1 MKHKSSFK
9 PLTLA
14 LGIAAVLLMSVAL
27 ATLAQEST
35 EEEMASTEEDMA
47 SEEQVIELE
56 EQVVIGSRARPRSV
70 IDSAVPIDTIRG
82 EDFLKQGVT
91 DLQDLFRNLIPS
103 YNVNIQPISDAG
115 TVVRPANLRGLA
127 PDHTLVLVNNKRRHR
142 AAVIHWLGNGLADG
156 AQGPDLSAIPAI
168 ALKQVEVLRD
178 GASAQ
183 YGSDAIA
190 GVMNFQLKDSH
201 EGGSFEFKPGIFQYG
216 DGRQYG
222 VAGNIGLGSQE
233 TWANLSLEYGGADPT
248 IRSVQRADALALVDA
263 GNDRVRD
270 PAQIWGQPI
279 VEGDLKFFA
288 NYGSVLTDNID
299 FYGHANYASK
309 RVEGGFYFRNPNT
322 RGAVFGRKVDYPND
336 GNTDDDE
343 FYLLVGNLSGLP
355 EGADKDADDIQLAHP
370 KTGALVPRTPTPGLE
385 GEAKDKED
393 AEIAKERKE
402 IQNGV
407 PADPAQLQ
415 AVLDDPNL
423 FSFREMF
430 PGGFTPR
437 FGANAVDSSVLV
449 GVKGAALES
458 MLTSGL
464 GWDLSAYFGR
474 HHADFF
480 IFNTVNASLGPD
492 TPTDFDPGDYIQT
505 DYNLNFDVTHELS
518 DMLFFASG
526 LEYRNEGFEVAE
538 GQRESYQI
546 GPLATQG
553 FSAASNG
560 FSGFSQI
567 AAGEWN
573 RANVAAYLE
582 SEVRPLKHWLVGL
595 AVRGEDFEDFGQTF
609 NYKVATNIGVTD
621 FLEDAGMIANDEMI
635 LKFRGSYSTGFR
647 APTPGQQNTFNVT
660 TEFNFAKNDLVNNGT
675 IPSTNPA
682 VAVVTGKEDNALDP
696 ETSKNITS
704 GFTFEVRDINLTV
717 DLFDIRMKDR
727 LALSQ
732 DFELEEGQK
741 DDLIKAGV
749 TSAANLQEFR
759 FFTNDFDTTT
769 QGIDVVLTVPVPNG
783 DVTAVYN
790 NTSTSVIHNDQRP
803 KWLEELKKLG
813 IEEDQLSDDDFFTAI
828 QDKAPKSDEETR
840 IIKLRGWVQGVD
852 ARIRELEENLPKN
865 RASLTVTQSI
875 ISQWSVLGRAS
886 YFGDWYDSEDG
897 ETYTSKVLFDAE
909 TSYMAASGII
919 ITLGVQNLLNTY
931 PDENPKSGNIGNQ
944 YGQFSPFGFNGAYWY
959 AKVGYSF

>member
-1 MKHKSSFK
+1 MSQIGKI
-9 PLTLA
+9 TLI
-14 LGIAAVLLMSVAL
+14 LFSVIASLFVLSAAM
-27 ATLAQEST
+27 AQEST
-35 EEEMASTEEDMA
+35 EADISSDTEPSDTETEE
-47 SEEQVIELE
+47 EVIELE

-70 IDSAVPIDTIRG
+70 IDSAVPIDTIG
-82 EDFLKQGVT
+82 GDEISKQGIT
-91 DLQDLFRNLIPS
+91 DLQDVIRNLVPS
-103 YNVNIQPISDAG
+103 YNVNVQPISDAG

-127 PDHTLVLVNNKRRHR
+127 PDHTLVLINGKRRHR

-190 GVMNFQLKDSH
+190 GVMNFQLKDNH
-201 EGGSFEFKPGIFQYG
+201 EGGSFEFKPGIYQYG
-216 DGRQYG
+216 DGRQYA
-222 VAGNIGLGSQE
+222 VAGNIGLGSEE
-233 TWANLSLEYGGADPT
+233 TWTNLSLEYGGSDPT
-248 IRSVQRADALALVDA
+248 IRSVQRDDAILLEEA
-263 GNDRVRD
+263 GNINVRN

-279 VEGDLKFFA
+279 VEDDVKFFA

-299 FYGHANYASK
+299 FYGHANYARK

-322 RGAVFGRKVDYPND
+322 RSGVFSTD
-336 GNTDDDE
+336 GGET
-343 FYLLVGNLSGLP
+343 LLVGDLSG
-355 EGADKDADDIQLAHP
+355 
-370 KTGALVPRTPTPGLE
+370 
-385 GEAKDKED
+385 GEYPNIPITNSKPD
-393 AEIAKERKE
+393 AEELAK
-402 IQNGV
+402 V
-407 PADPAQLQ
+407 FA
-415 AVLDDPNL
+415 DPNL
-423 FSFREMF
+423 FTFQEMF

-437 FGANAVDSSVLV
+437 FGADTVDSSVLV
-449 GVKGAALES
+449 GVKGSALES
-458 MLTSGL
+458 LLPSGL
-464 GWDLSAYFGR
+464 GWDLSGYFGR

-505 DYNLNFDVTHELS
+505 DYNLNFDLTHQLS
-518 DMLFFASG
+518 EMLFFAAG
-526 LEYRNEGFEVAE
+526 AEYRDEGFEVVE

-546 GPLATQG
+546 GPLAGQG

-560 FSGFSQI
+560 FSGFSQV

-582 SEVRPLKHWLVGL
+582 SEINPLKHWLVAL
-595 AVRGEDFEDFGQTF
+595 AVRGEDFEDFGQTL
-609 NYKVATNIGVTD
+609 NYKVATNVGVTD
-621 FLEDAGMIANDEMI
+621 FLEDANMIANDEMI

-660 TEFNFAKNDLVNNGT
+660 TEFNFEKNDLVNNGT
-675 IPSTNPA
+675 IPSTNRA
-682 VAVVTGKEDNALDP
+682 AALVGGKALEP
-696 ETSKNITS
+696 ETSTNFTS

-732 DFELEEGQK
+732 DFALSEEQKAEL
-741 DDLIKAGV
+741 LKAGV

-769 QGIDVVLTVPVPNG
+769 QGVDVVLTVPVPKGN
-783 DVTAVYN
+783 VTAVYN
-790 NTSTSVIHNDQRP
+790 RTETTVTDHNP
-803 KWLEELKKLG
+803 ETL
-813 IEEDQLSDDDFFTAI
+813 DDL
-828 QDKAPKSDEETR
+828 R
-840 IIKLRGWVQGVD
+840 IK
-852 ARIRELEENLPKN
+852 ELEENLPKQ
-865 RASLTVTQSI
+865 RANLTITQSI
-875 ISQWSVLGRAS
+875 TSQWSVLGRGS
-886 YFGDWYDSEDG
+886 YYGDWYDSEDD
-897 ETYTSKVLFDAE
+897 ETYTGKVLFDLE
-909 TSYMAASGII
+909 SSYMASSGIV

-959 AKVGYSF
+959 AKVGYTF

>member
-1 MKHKSSFK
+1 MSQTGKI
-9 PLTLA
+9 A
-14 LGIAAVLLMSVAL
+14 LVLLSVIASLCVLSAAV
-27 ATLAQEST
+27 AQEST
-35 EEEMASTEEDMA
+35 EAEMSDDMDTDMSSDMESDTA
-47 SEEQVIELE
+47 AENEIIELE
-56 EQVVIGSRARPRSV
+56 DRVVIGSRARPRSV

-82 EDFLKQGVT
+82 DELAKQGVT
-91 DLQDLFRNLIPS
+91 DLQDMFRNLVPS

-127 PDHTLVLVNNKRRHR
+127 PDHTLVLINGKRRHR

-168 ALKQVEVLRD
+168 ALRQVEVLRD

-201 EGGSFEFKPGIFQYG
+201 EGGSIEFKPGIYQYG
-216 DGRQYG
+216 DGRQYA
-222 VAGNIGLGSQE
+222 VAGNIGLGSEE
-233 TWANLSLEYGGADPT
+233 TWTNLSLEYGGADPT
-248 IRSVQRADALALVDA
+248 IRSVQRADAKALEEA
-263 GNDRVRD
+263 GNLNVRN

-299 FYGHANYASK
+299 FYGHANYARK

-322 RGAVFGRKVDYPND
+322 RSGVFSTD
-336 GNTDDDE
+336 GGET
-343 FYLLVGNLSGLP
+343 LLVGDLSGGEYP
-355 EGADKDADDIQLAHP
+355 NIPITNHKPDADELA
-370 KTGALVPRTPTPGLE
+370 KVF
-385 GEAKDKED
+385 
-393 AEIAKERKE
+393 
-402 IQNGV
+402 Q
-407 PADPAQLQ
+407 
-415 AVLDDPNL
+415 DPNL
-423 FSFREMF
+423 FTFQEMF

-437 FGANAVDSSVLV
+437 FGANTVDSSVLV
-449 GVKGAALES
+449 GVKGTALES
-458 MLTSGL
+458 LLPSGL
-464 GWDLSAYFGR
+464 GWDLSGYFGR

-505 DYNLNFDVTHELS
+505 DYNLNFDVTYPLS

-526 LEYRNEGFEVAE
+526 LEYRNEGFEVVE

-546 GPLATQG
+546 GPLAGQG

-573 RANVAAYLE
+573 RANYAAYLE
-582 SEVRPLKHWLVGL
+582 SEISPLKHWLVAL
-595 AVRGEDFEDFGQTF
+595 AVRGEDFEDFGQTI
-609 NYKVATNIGVTD
+609 NYKVATNVGVTD
-621 FLEDAGMIANDEMI
+621 FLEDANLIGNDEMI

-660 TEFNFAKNDLVNNGT
+660 TEFNFEKNDLVNNGT
-675 IPSTNPA
+675 IPSTNRA
-682 VAVVTGKEDNALDP
+682 AALVGGKALEP
-696 ETSKNITS
+696 ETSTNFTS

-732 DFELEEGQK
+732 DFALSPEQK
-741 DDLIKAGV
+741 DELLKAGV

-769 QGIDVVLTVPVPNG
+769 QGIDIVLTVPIPNG

-790 NTSTSVIHNDQRP
+790 RTDTTVTDFNPET
-803 KWLEELKKLG
+803 L
-813 IEEDQLSDDDFFTAI
+813 DDL
-828 QDKAPKSDEETR
+828 R
-840 IIKLRGWVQGVD
+840 IK
-852 ARIRELEENLPKN
+852 ELEENLP
-865 RASLTVTQSI
+865 RQRGSLTVTQSI
-875 ISQWSVLGRAS
+875 TSQWSVLGRGS
-886 YFGDWYDSEDG
+886 YFGDWYDSEDD
-897 ETYTSKVLFDAE
+897 ETYTGKVLFDLE
-909 TSYMAASGII
+909 SSYMASSGII
-919 ITLGVQNLLNTY
+919 LTLGVQNLLNTY

>member
-1 MKHKSSFK
+1 MSQTGKI
-9 PLTLA
+9 TL
-14 LGIAAVLLMSVAL
+14 VLLSVIVLLFVLSTAI
-27 ATLAQEST
+27 AQEST
-35 EEEMASTEEDMA
+35 EAEMSDDMAADMSDEMAADTAADTAAEE
-47 SEEQVIELE
+47 EVIELE

-82 EDFLKQGVT
+82 ADLAKQGVT
-91 DLQDLFRNLIPS
+91 DLQDMFRNLVPS

-127 PDHTLVLVNNKRRHR
+127 PDHTLVLVNGKRRHR
-142 AAVIHWLGNGLADG
+142 ASVIHWLGNGLADG

-168 ALKQVEVLRD
+168 ALKQVEILRD
-178 GASAQ
+178 GAAAQ

-201 EGGSFEFKPGIFQYG
+201 EGGSFEFKPGIYQYG
-216 DGRQYG
+216 DGRQYA
-222 VAGNIGLGSQE
+222 VAGNIGLGSKE
-233 TWANLSLEYGGADPT
+233 TWANLSLEYGGTDPT
-248 IRSVQRADALALVDA
+248 IRSVQRDDAIVLEEA
-263 GNDRVRD
+263 GNINVRS

-279 VEGDLKFFA
+279 TEGDLKFFA

-309 RVEGGFYFRNPNT
+309 RVDGGFYFRNPNT
-322 RGAVFGRKVDYPND
+322 RSGVFSTD
-336 GNTDDDE
+336 GGET
-343 FYLLVGNLSGLP
+343 LLVGNLAGGEYP
-355 EGADKDADDIQLAHP
+355 NIPITDDKPDPVELA
-370 KTGALVPRTPTPGLE
+370 KVFA
-385 GEAKDKED
+385 
-393 AEIAKERKE
+393 
-402 IQNGV
+402 
-407 PADPAQLQ
+407 
-415 AVLDDPNL
+415 DPNL
-423 FSFREMF
+423 FTFQEMF

-437 FGANAVDSSVLV
+437 FGADAVDSSVLV
-449 GVKGAALES
+449 GIKGIALES
-458 MLTSGL
+458 MLASGL

-480 IFNTVNASLGPD
+480 IYNTVNASLGPD
-492 TPTDFDPGDYIQT
+492 TPTNFNPGDYIQT
-505 DYNLNFDVTHELS
+505 DYNLNFDVTHQFSE
-518 DMLFFASG
+518 MLFLASG
-526 LEYRNEGFEVAE
+526 LEYRNEGFEVVE

-546 GPLATQG
+546 GPLAGQG

-582 SEVRPLKHWLVGL
+582 SEIRPLKHWLVGL
-595 AVRGEDFEDFGQTF
+595 AVRGEDFEDFGQTL
-609 NYKVATNIGVTD
+609 NYKVATNVGVTD

-660 TEFNFAKNDLVNNGT
+660 TEFNFEKSDLVNNGT

-682 VAVVTGKEDNALDP
+682 VEVVTRKEDNSLDP
-696 ETSKNITS
+696 ETSTNFTS

-732 DFELEEGQK
+732 DFALSEEQK
-741 DDLIKAGV
+741 DELLKAGV

-790 NTSTSVIHNDQRP
+790 RTETTVTDFNPVT
-803 KWLEELKKLG
+803 L
-813 IEEDQLSDDDFFTAI
+813 DDL
-828 QDKAPKSDEETR
+828 R
-840 IIKLRGWVQGVD
+840 IK
-852 ARIRELEENLPKN
+852 ELEENLPKQRGN
-865 RASLTVTQSI
+865 LTVSQSI
-875 ISQWSVLGRAS
+875 TSQWSVLGRGS
-886 YFGDWYDSEDG
+886 YYGDWYDSEDD
-897 ETYTSKVLFDAE
+897 ETYIGKVLFDVE
-909 TSYMAASGII
+909 TSYLAGSGII

-959 AKVGYSF
+959 AKFGYSF

>member
-1 MKHKSSFK
+1 MSQTGKI
-9 PLTLA
+9 TLI
-14 LGIAAVLLMSVAL
+14 LFSVIASLFVLSTAM
-27 ATLAQEST
+27 AQEST
-35 EEEMASTEEDMA
+35 EAEMSDDMGA
-47 SEEQVIELE
+47 DMSSDMESDTAAEGEVIELE

-82 EDFLKQGVT
+82 DELAKQGVT
-91 DLQDLFRNLIPS
+91 DLQDMFRNLVPS
-103 YNVNIQPISDAG
+103 FNVNTQPISDAG

-201 EGGSFEFKPGIFQYG
+201 EGGSFEFKPGIYQYG
-216 DGRQYG
+216 DGRQYA
-222 VAGNIGLGSQE
+222 VAGNIGLGSKE
-233 TWANLSLEYGGADPT
+233 TWTNLSLEYGGADPT
-248 IRSVQRADALALVDA
+248 IRSVQRDDAILLENA
-263 GNDRVRD
+263 GNINVRN

-279 VEGDLKFFA
+279 VEDDLKFFA

-322 RGAVFGRKVDYPND
+322 RSGVFSTDGGDTLLIGDLSGGEYPNIPIT
-336 GNTDDDE
+336 N
-343 FYLLVGNLSGLP
+343 
-355 EGADKDADDIQLAHP
+355 DKP
-370 KTGALVPRTPTPGLE
+370 
-385 GEAKDKED
+385 D
-393 AEIAKERKE
+393 AEELAK
-402 IQNGV
+402 V
-407 PADPAQLQ
+407 FA
-415 AVLDDPNL
+415 DPNL
-423 FSFREMF
+423 FTFQEMF

-437 FGANAVDSSVLV
+437 FGANTVDSSVLV
-449 GVKGAALES
+449 GVKGTALES
-458 MLTSGL
+458 MLPSGL
-464 GWDLSAYFGR
+464 GWDLSGYFGR

-505 DYNLNFDVTHELS
+505 DYNLNFDVTHQLS
-518 DMLFFASG
+518 EMLFFALG
-526 LEYRNEGFEVAE
+526 TEYRNEGFEVIE

-546 GPLATQG
+546 GPLAGQG

-560 FSGFSQI
+560 FSGFSQV

-582 SEVRPLKHWLVGL
+582 SEIRPLKHWLLGL
-595 AVRGEDFEDFGQTF
+595 AVRGEDFEDFGQTL

-621 FLEDAGMIANDEMI
+621 FLEDANMIANDAMI

-660 TEFNFAKNDLVNNGT
+660 TEFNFEKNDLVNNGT
-675 IPSTNPA
+675 IPSTNRA
-682 VAVVTGKEDNALDP
+682 AALVGGKALEP
-696 ETSKNITS
+696 ETSTNFTS

-717 DLFDIRMKDR
+717 DLFDVRMKDR

-732 DFELEEGQK
+732 DFALSEEQKQEL
-741 DDLIKAGV
+741 LKAGV

-769 QGIDVVLTVPVPNG
+769 TGVDVVLTVPVPNG

-790 NTSTSVIHNDQRP
+790 RTVTEVTDFNPET
-803 KWLEELKKLG
+803 L
-813 IEEDQLSDDDFFTAI
+813 DDL
-828 QDKAPKSDEETR
+828 R
-840 IIKLRGWVQGVD
+840 IK
-852 ARIRELEENLPKN
+852 ELEENLPKQ

-875 ISQWSVLGRAS
+875 TSQWSVLGRGS
-886 YFGDWYDSEDG
+886 YFGDWYDSEDD
-897 ETYTSKVLFDAE
+897 ETYTAKVLFDLE
-909 TSYMAASGII
+909 SSYMAASGII

-959 AKVGYSF
+959 AKFGYSF

>member
-1 MKHKSSFK
+1 MSQTGKI
-9 PLTLA
+9 A
-14 LGIAAVLLMSVAL
+14 LILFSVIVSLFVLSTAI
-27 ATLAQEST
+27 AQEST
-35 EEEMASTEEDMA
+35 EAEMSDDMAADTSSEMAAEE
-47 SEEQVIELE
+47 EVIELE

-82 EDFLKQGVT
+82 DELAKQGTT
-91 DLQDLFRNLIPS
+91 DLQDMFRNLVPS
-103 YNVNIQPISDAG
+103 YNVNTQPISDAG

-201 EGGSFEFKPGIFQYG
+201 EGGSVEFKPGIYQYG
-216 DGRQYG
+216 DGRQYA
-222 VAGNIGLGSQE
+222 VAGNIGLGSE
-233 TWANLSLEYGGADPT
+233 DTWTNLSLEYGGADPT
-248 IRSVQRADALALVDA
+248 IRSVQRDDAKALEGA
-263 GNDRVRD
+263 GNINVRS

-279 VEGDLKFFA
+279 VEGDVKFFA

-299 FYGHANYASK
+299 FYGHANYARK

-322 RGAVFGRKVDYPND
+322 RSGVFSTD
-336 GNTDDDE
+336 GGET
-343 FYLLVGNLSGLP
+343 LLVGDLSG
-355 EGADKDADDIQLAHP
+355 
-370 KTGALVPRTPTPGLE
+370 
-385 GEAKDKED
+385 GEYPNIPITNHKPD
-393 AEIAKERKE
+393 AEELAK
-402 IQNGV
+402 V
-407 PADPAQLQ
+407 FA
-415 AVLDDPNL
+415 DPNL
-423 FSFREMF
+423 FTFQEMF

-437 FGANAVDSSVLV
+437 FGANTVDSSVLI
-449 GVKGAALES
+449 GVKGSALES
-458 MLTSGL
+458 LLPSGL
-464 GWDLSAYFGR
+464 GWDLSGYFGR

-492 TPTDFDPGDYIQT
+492 TPTEFDPGDYIQT
-505 DYNLNFDVTHELS
+505 DYNLNFDLTHQLS
-518 DMLFFASG
+518 EMLFFASG
-526 LEYRNEGFEVAE
+526 LEYRNEGFEVVE

-546 GPLATQG
+546 GPLAGQG

-560 FSGFSQI
+560 FSGFSQV
-567 AAGEWN
+567 AAGEWD
-573 RANVAAYLE
+573 RANIAAYLE
-582 SEVRPLKHWLVGL
+582 SEINPLKHWLVAL
-595 AVRGEDFEDFGQTF
+595 AVRGEDFEDFGQTL

-621 FLEDAGMIANDEMI
+621 FLEDANMIANDAMI

-660 TEFNFAKNDLVNNGT
+660 TEFNFEKNDLVNNGT
-675 IPSTNPA
+675 IPSTNRA
-682 VAVVTGKEDNALDP
+682 AALVGGKPLEP
-696 ETSKNITS
+696 ETSTNFTS

-732 DFELEEGQK
+732 DFALTEGQK
-741 DDLIKAGV
+741 EDLLAAGV

-769 QGIDVVLTVPVPNG
+769 QGIDIVLTVPVPNG

-790 NTSTSVIHNDQRP
+790 RTDTTVTDFNPVT
-803 KWLEELKKLG
+803 L
-813 IEEDQLSDDDFFTAI
+813 DDL
-828 QDKAPKSDEETR
+828 R
-840 IIKLRGWVQGVD
+840 IK
-852 ARIRELEENLPKN
+852 ELEENLPKQ

-875 ISQWSVLGRAS
+875 TSQWSVLGRGS
-886 YFGDWYDSEDG
+886 YFGDWYDSEDD
-897 ETYTSKVLFDAE
+897 ETYTGKVLFDFE
-909 TSYMAASGII
+909 SSYMAASGII
-919 ITLGVQNLLNTY
+919 LTLGVQNLLNTY

-959 AKVGYSF
+959 AKFGYTF

>member
-1 MKHKSSFK
+1 MSQTGKI
-9 PLTLA
+9 TL
-14 LGIAAVLLMSVAL
+14 VLLSVIVLLFVLSTAI
-27 ATLAQEST
+27 AQEST
-35 EEEMASTEEDMA
+35 EAEMSDDMAADMSDEMAADTAAEE
-47 SEEQVIELE
+47 EVIELE

-82 EDFLKQGVT
+82 ADLAKQGVT
-91 DLQDLFRNLIPS
+91 DLQDMFRNLVPS

-127 PDHTLVLVNNKRRHR
+127 PDHTLVLVNGKRRHR
-142 AAVIHWLGNGLADG
+142 ASVIHWLGNGLADG

-168 ALKQVEVLRD
+168 ALKQVEILRD
-178 GASAQ
+178 GAAAQ

-201 EGGSFEFKPGIFQYG
+201 EGGSFEFKPGIYQYG
-216 DGRQYG
+216 DGRQYA
-222 VAGNIGLGSQE
+222 VAGNIGLGSKE
-233 TWANLSLEYGGADPT
+233 TWANLSLEYGGTDPT
-248 IRSVQRADALALVDA
+248 IRSVQRDDAIALEEA
-263 GNDRVRD
+263 GNINVRS

-279 VEGDLKFFA
+279 TEGDLKFFA

-309 RVEGGFYFRNPNT
+309 RVDGGFYFRNPNT
-322 RGAVFGRKVDYPND
+322 RSGVFSTD
-336 GNTDDDE
+336 GGET
-343 FYLLVGNLSGLP
+343 LLVGNLAGGEYP
-355 EGADKDADDIQLAHP
+355 NIPITDDKPDPVELA
-370 KTGALVPRTPTPGLE
+370 KVFA
-385 GEAKDKED
+385 
-393 AEIAKERKE
+393 
-402 IQNGV
+402 
-407 PADPAQLQ
+407 
-415 AVLDDPNL
+415 DPNL
-423 FSFREMF
+423 FTFQEMF

-437 FGANAVDSSVLV
+437 FGADAVDSSVLV
-449 GVKGAALES
+449 GIKGIALES
-458 MLTSGL
+458 MLASGL

-480 IFNTVNASLGPD
+480 IYNTVNASLGPD
-492 TPTDFDPGDYIQT
+492 TPTNFNPGDYIQT
-505 DYNLNFDVTHELS
+505 DYNLNFDVTHQFSE
-518 DMLFFASG
+518 MLFLASG
-526 LEYRNEGFEVAE
+526 LEYRNEGFEVVE

-546 GPLATQG
+546 GPLAGQG

-560 FSGFSQI
+560 FSGFGQLT
-567 AAGEWN
+567 AGEWN

-621 FLEDAGMIANDEMI
+621 FLEDANMIANDEMI
-635 LKFRGSYSTGFR
+635 LKLRGSYSTGFR

-660 TEFNFAKNDLVNNGT
+660 TEFNFEKSDLVNNGT

-682 VAVVTGKEDNALDP
+682 VEVVTRKEDNSLDP
-696 ETSKNITS
+696 ETSTNFTS

-732 DFELEEGQK
+732 DFALSEEQK
-741 DDLIKAGV
+741 DELLKAGV

-790 NTSTSVIHNDQRP
+790 RTETTVTDFNPVT
-803 KWLEELKKLG
+803 L
-813 IEEDQLSDDDFFTAI
+813 DDL
-828 QDKAPKSDEETR
+828 R
-840 IIKLRGWVQGVD
+840 IK
-852 ARIRELEENLPKN
+852 ELEENLPKQRGN
-865 RASLTVTQSI
+865 LTVSQSI
-875 ISQWSVLGRAS
+875 TSQWSVLGRGS
-886 YFGDWYDSEDG
+886 YYGDWYDSEDD
-897 ETYTSKVLFDAE
+897 ETYIGKVLFDVE
-909 TSYMAASGII
+909 TSYLAGSGII

-959 AKVGYSF
+959 AKFGYSF

>member
-1 MKHKSSFK
+1 MSQTGKIALILFSVIV
-9 PLTLA
+9 PLF
-14 LGIAAVLLMSVAL
+14 VLSTAI
-27 ATLAQEST
+27 AQEST
-35 EEEMASTEEDMA
+35 EAEMSDDMGADMSSDTAAEEE
-47 SEEQVIELE
+47 VIELE

-82 EDFLKQGVT
+82 DDLAKQGVT
-91 DLQDLFRNLIPS
+91 DLQDMFRNLVPS
-103 YNVNIQPISDAG
+103 FNVNTQPISDAG

-201 EGGSFEFKPGIFQYG
+201 EGGSVEFKPGIYQYG
-216 DGRQYG
+216 DGRQYA
-222 VAGNIGLGSQE
+222 VAGNIGLGSEE
-233 TWANLSLEYGGADPT
+233 TWTNLSLEYGGADPT
-248 IRSVQRADALALVDA
+248 IRSVQRDDAINLENA
-263 GNDRVRD
+263 GNINVRS

-299 FYGHANYASK
+299 FYGHANYARK

-322 RGAVFGRKVDYPND
+322 RSGVFSTD
-336 GNTDDDE
+336 GGKT
-343 FYLLVGNLSGLP
+343 LLVGDLSG
-355 EGADKDADDIQLAHP
+355 
-370 KTGALVPRTPTPGLE
+370 
-385 GEAKDKED
+385 GEYPNIPITNHKPD
-393 AEIAKERKE
+393 AEELAK
-402 IQNGV
+402 V
-407 PADPAQLQ
+407 FA
-415 AVLDDPNL
+415 DPNL
-423 FSFREMF
+423 FTFQEMF

-437 FGANAVDSSVLV
+437 FGANTVDSSVLV
-449 GVKGAALES
+449 GVKGSALES
-458 MLTSGL
+458 LLPSGL
-464 GWDLSAYFGR
+464 GWDLSGYFGR

-492 TPTDFDPGDYIQT
+492 TPTEFDPGDYIQT
-505 DYNLNFDVTHELS
+505 DYNLNFDLTHQLS
-518 DMLFFASG
+518 EMLFFASG
-526 LEYRNEGFEVAE
+526 LEYRNEGFEVVE

-546 GPLATQG
+546 GPLAGQG

-560 FSGFSQI
+560 FSGFSQV
-567 AAGEWN
+567 AAGEWD

-582 SEVRPLKHWLVGL
+582 SEISPLKHWLVAL
-595 AVRGEDFEDFGQTF
+595 AVRGEDFEDFGQTL

-621 FLEDAGMIANDEMI
+621 FLEDANMIANDAMI

-660 TEFNFAKNDLVNNGT
+660 TEFNFEKNDLVNNGT
-675 IPSTNPA
+675 IPSTNRA
-682 VAVVTGKEDNALDP
+682 AALVGGKPLEP
-696 ETSKNITS
+696 ETSTNFTS

-732 DFELEEGQK
+732 DFALTEEQK
-741 DDLIKAGV
+741 KDLLAAGV

-769 QGIDVVLTVPVPNG
+769 QGIDIVLTVPVPNG

-790 NTSTSVIHNDQRP
+790 RTDTTVTDFNPVT
-803 KWLEELKKLG
+803 L
-813 IEEDQLSDDDFFTAI
+813 DDL
-828 QDKAPKSDEETR
+828 R
-840 IIKLRGWVQGVD
+840 IK
-852 ARIRELEENLPKN
+852 ELEENLPKQ
-865 RASLTVTQSI
+865 RASLTVTQAI
-875 ISQWSVLGRAS
+875 TSQWSVLGRGS
-886 YFGDWYDSEDG
+886 YFGDWYDSEDD
-897 ETYTSKVLFDAE
+897 ETYTGKVLFDLE
-909 TSYMAASGII
+909 SSYMAASGII
-919 ITLGVQNLLNTY
+919 LTLGVQNLLNTY

-959 AKVGYSF
+959 AKVGYTF